1 MKLKHLRIKR
11 VIILVA
17 ILVALIVLEL
27 ILGSVDIDIIKGFLN
42 FKTLDGLILELRIIR
57 AATSIL
63 VGASCGLIGL
73 GIQTLFKNPLAGPT
87 TLGINS
93 GASLGV
99 GLFYL
104 LPTISLQFDWFG
116 LGFFAILGAL
126 TFLFLLIVVAGKS
139 LNLTFVLIIGLL
151 LSYASYAVLE
161 VLLQFSDSVAIK
173 SYVFWGMGSF
183 NRSSISTVLIL
194 GTVSLGGLFVMRKY
208 SNWLNIYSLGDNELK
223 LLTQKSITFNKRLLL
238 VVFGIWIGVITSIVG
253 PIAFVGI
260 VVPNILKM
268 LLKSSNV
275 STLLP
280 LTCLFGAI
288 IVLLA
293 DLIARG
299 AIGGFVLPIN
309 AVLSVLGVPIII
321 YFLVKRISGVRG

>member
-1 MKLKHLRIKR
+1 MKTNR
-11 VIILVA
+11 VIILVT
-17 ILVALIVLEL
+17 LLFALIVLEL
-27 ILGSVDIDIIKGFLN
+27 VLGTVDIDIIKGILDFN
-42 FKTLDGLILELRIIR
+42 TLDWAILESRIIR
-57 AATSIL
+57 VATSVF

-104 LPTISLQFDWFG
+104 IPNLSLHSEWFG

-126 TFLFLLIVVAGKS
+126 TFLFLLLLVSGKS

-151 LSYASYAVLE
+151 LSYGSYAVLE

-173 SYVFWGMGSF
+173 NYVFWGMGSF
-183 NRSSISTVLIL
+183 NRSSIYSVLIL
-194 GTVSLGGLFVMRKY
+194 IIISFSGLVVMCKY
-208 SNWLNIYSLGDNELK
+208 ATWLNIYSLGDNELK
-223 LLTQKSITFNKRLLL
+223 LLTQKSITFNKRLLF
-238 VVFGIWIGVITSIVG
+238 VVFGIWIGVITSLVG
-253 PIAFVGI
+253 PIAFVGV
-260 VVPNILKM
+260 VVPNVLKILI
-268 LLKSSNV
+268 KSSNIH
-275 STLLP
+275 TLLP

-299 AIGGFVLPIN
+299 ALGGYVLPIN

-321 YFLVKRISGVRG
+321 YFLVKRISGVRS

>member
-1 MKLKHLRIKR
+1 MKTNR
-11 VIILVA
+11 VIILVT
-17 ILVALIVLEL
+17 LLFALIVLEL
-27 ILGSVDIDIIKGFLN
+27 VLGTVDIDIIKGILDFN
-42 FKTLDGLILELRIIR
+42 TLDWAILESRIIR
-57 AATSIL
+57 VATSVF

-104 LPTISLQFDWFG
+104 IPNLSLHSEWFG

-126 TFLFLLIVVAGKS
+126 TFLFLLLLVAGKS

-151 LSYASYAVLE
+151 LSYGSYAVLE

-173 SYVFWGMGSF
+173 NYVFWGMGSF
-183 NRSSISTVLIL
+183 NRSSIYSVLIL
-194 GTVSLGGLFVMRKY
+194 IIISFSGLVVMCKY
-208 SNWLNIYSLGDNELK
+208 ATWLNIYSLGDNELK
-223 LLTQKSITFNKRLLL
+223 LLTQKSITFNKRLLF
-238 VVFGIWIGVITSIVG
+238 VVFGIWIGVITSLVG
-253 PIAFVGI
+253 PIAFVGV
-260 VVPNILKM
+260 VVPNVLKILI
-268 LLKSSNV
+268 KSSNIH
-275 STLLP
+275 TLLP

-299 AIGGFVLPIN
+299 ALGGYVLPIN

-321 YFLVKRISGVRG
+321 YFLVKRISGVRS

>member
-1 MKLKHLRIKR
+1 MKTNR
-11 VIILVA
+11 VIILVT
-17 ILVALIVLEL
+17 LLFALIVLEL
-27 ILGSVDIDIIKGFLN
+27 VLGTVDIDIIKGILDFN
-42 FKTLDGLILELRIIR
+42 TLDWAILESRIIR
-57 AATSIL
+57 VATSVF

-104 LPTISLQFDWFG
+104 IPNLSLHSEWFG

-126 TFLFLLIVVAGKS
+126 TFLFLLLLVAGKS

-151 LSYASYAVLE
+151 LSYGSYAVLE

-173 SYVFWGMGSF
+173 NYVFWGMGSF
-183 NRSSISTVLIL
+183 NRSSIYSVLIL
-194 GTVSLGGLFVMRKY
+194 IIISFSGLLVMCKY
-208 SNWLNIYSLGDNELK
+208 ATWLNIYSLGDNELK
-223 LLTQKSITFNKRLLL
+223 LLTQKSITFNKRLLF
-238 VVFGIWIGVITSIVG
+238 VVFGIWIGVITSLVG
-253 PIAFVGI
+253 PIAFVGV
-260 VVPNILKM
+260 VVPNVLKILI
-268 LLKSSNV
+268 KSSNIHK
-275 STLLP
+275 LLP

-299 AIGGFVLPIN
+299 ALGGYVLPIN

-321 YFLVKRISGVRG
+321 YFLVKRISGVRS

>member
-1 MKLKHLRIKR
+1 LKTNR

-17 ILVALIVLEL
+17 LLVALIVLEL
-27 ILGSVDIDIIKGFLN
+27 VLGTVDVDIIKGILDFN
-42 FKTLDGLILELRIIR
+42 SLDGTILESRIIR
-57 AATSIL
+57 VVTSVF

-104 LPTISLQFDWFG
+104 IPSLSLHFEWFG

-126 TFLFLLIVVAGKS
+126 TFLFLLILAAGKS

-183 NRSSISTVLIL
+183 NRSSISSVLIL
-194 GTVSLGGLFVMRKY
+194 ATISFSGLLVMRKY
-208 SNWLNIYSLGDNELK
+208 ATWLNIYSLGDNELK

-238 VVFGIWIGVITSIVG
+238 VVFGIWIGVITSLVG
-253 PIAFVGI
+253 PIAFVGV
-260 VVPNILKM
+260 VVPNVLKILI
-268 LLKSSNV
+268 KSSNIN
-275 STLLP
+275 TLLP

-321 YFLVKRISGVRG
+321 YFLVKRISGVRS